1 MSNLVSF
8 SFDTLP
14 VRTVEDGNQVWFVA
28 RDVANVLEYKS
39 DNTITI
45 FAAVPQEW
53 TTRRPI
59 AGSTGNGG
67 EVVREMLCISEPGL
81 YFFLGRSDK
90 PKALPFQKWVAGKVI
105 PSIRKT
111 GKYETNPSGNDSIL
125 QLMSRAQFLLG
136 AVGIKGNQMALA
148 LDKLH
153 KNKTGESLLALTGI
167 ELVRPQQCHL
177 ATPTEIGQRL
187 AAARGVEQISG
198 IAVNQMLAAK
208 GYQERVNKKWVATEA
223 GIKAGA
229 TYLDVGKAR
238 SNGTPVTQM
247 KWPIDILD

>member
-8 SFDTLP
+8 SFNTLS
-14 VRTVEDGNQVWFVA
+14 VRTVEDGAQVWFVA
-28 RDVANVLEYKS
+28 KDIAAALEYS
-39 DNTITI
+39 EDSNASRL
-45 FAAVPQEW
+45 FASIPDEW
-53 TTRRPI
+53 KGVKPI
-59 AGSTGNGG
+59 HTLGG
-67 EVVREMLCISEPGL
+67 EQQMLCISEPGL

-136 AVGIKGNQMALA
+136 VVGIKGNQMALA

-167 ELVRPQQCHL
+167 ELVRPQQVHL
-177 ATPTEIGQRL
+177 ATPTEIGKRL
-187 AAARGVEQISG
+187 AAARGVEKISG
-198 IAVNQMLAAK
+198 IAVNKMLAAK
-208 GYQERVNKKWVATEA
+208 GYQERVNDKWVATEL
-223 GIKAGA
+223 GKQAGA

-238 SNGTPVTQM
+238 SSGTPVTQM